1 MDDCAFW
8 KQWIDEVKYDLQVVP
23 GKLENL
29 HKKYSAQ
36 IIAMDH
42 LYPMTDVKKTLS
54 NCLYAFKATGNA
66 HHWDAPNLTFYND
79 LQDQLEEDTA
89 YQQEATVD
97 RFFYLFVKT
106 ATQWELQH
114 GQEPNP

>member
-54 NCLYAFKATGNA
+54 NCLYAFKTG
-66 HHWDAPNLTFYND
+66 HPISVI
-79 LQDQLEEDTA
+79 TA
-89 YQQEATVD
+89 YIRYTYQI
-97 RFFYLFVKT
+97 FNT
-106 ATQWELQH
+106 AHRRITSIVLT
-114 GQEPNP
+114 